1 MSIDESFLFLLCS
14 ARGNGN
20 TEQLVRRAAAA
31 LPEHATQQ
39 WLRLSDF
46 PLPPFVD
53 IRHEAAPVYTAP
65 TGAEAVLLER
75 TLAASHLVFVAPLY
89 WYSLPADAKRY
100 LDYWSAWMRVPGADF
115 KPRMAGKSLT
125 VVTTTSD
132 EDRRVAA
139 PLTES
144 LRLTAQYLDMR
155 YRGAVIAFGNR
166 PGEALGDSSVVGEI
180 ERLLMAG
187 ATASA

>member
-1 MSIDESFLFLLCS
+1 MNADPSFLFLLGS

-20 TEQLVRRAAAA
+20 TEQLVRQAAKA

-39 WLRLSDF
+39 WLRLSDY

-53 IRHEAAPVYTAP
+53 IRHEDAPVYAAP
-65 TGAEAVLLER
+65 TGAQGLLLER
-75 TLAASHLVFVAPLY
+75 TLAASHLVFVVPLY

-115 KPRMAGKSLT
+115 KPRMAGKSLS

-144 LRLTAQYLDMR
+144 LRLTARYLDMR

-166 PGEALGDSSVVGEI
+166 PGEALGDGSVIGEI
-180 ERLLMAG
+180 EDLLTAN
-187 ATASA
+187 ATTTA